1 MTTSS
6 TTKDT
11 FCGNR
16 IPFNPPHVVF
26 LTCRTGWQTISYNL
40 WRQDSL
46 ILISSRKVLNNAP
59 LPSEICLNGI
69 KIKLSQTVRKLGV
82 TFDQTLSLQHHI
94 SNICRICY
102 LELCR
107 ISAICHYLATDAIK
121 TLICTFIQSRLDYCN
136 ALLSGSPKHL
146 PDRLQ
151 KVQNNAARLIYQPT
165 KLNHATSLLCTLHWL
180 PVEKKIFKLTS
191 LFFKSLNGS
200 APIYLSDLLYLYTL
214 SRQLCSSTDT
224 QVFRIPSFAQSQV
237 VSALSL
243 TKLQQHGKKLPAFIR
258 HASLVPSGLPW
269 KPFSSQKLLLQPPPL
284 PRDASVCQ
292 GVCLCAGVG
301 GGGECRCTW

>member
-69 KIKLSQTVRKLGV
+69 KIKLSQTVRKLVV

-102 LELCR
+102 LELRR

-146 PDRLQ
+146 PDRLK

-180 PVEKKIFKLTS
+180 PVGKKIFKLTS

-224 QVFRIPSFAQSQV
+224 QVFNTILRTKSSGQCSFSYQAPTTWKKTPCFYPSCILSSFRSSLKTFLSSKTFT
-237 VSALSL
+237 SA
-243 TKLQQHGKKLPAFIR
+243 
-258 HASLVPSGLPW
+258 
-269 KPFSSQKLLLQPPPL
+269 PPL

>member
-46 ILISSRKVLNNAP
+46 ILISSTKVLNNAP

-102 LELCR
+102 LELRR

-146 PDRLQ
+146 LDRLQ
-151 KVQNNAARLIYQPT
+151 KVQNCSA
-165 KLNHATSLLCTLHWL
+165 HL
-180 PVEKKIFKLTS
+180 PVFQIQSCHTSSPYSTLAPNWKKREKK
-191 LFFKSLNGS
+191 
-200 APIYLSDLLYLYTL
+200 
-214 SRQLCSSTDT
+214 R
-224 QVFRIPSFAQSQV
+224 
-237 VSALSL
+237 
-243 TKLQQHGKKLPAFIR
+243 
-258 HASLVPSGLPW
+258 
-269 KPFSSQKLLLQPPPL
+269 
-284 PRDASVCQ
+284 
-292 GVCLCAGVG
+292 
-301 GGGECRCTW
+301 